1 MAQSDLILFN
11 LNKIRKRSIRL
22 WEAFSAKPKTLY
34 LLLIGWTIFG
44 FFTKLDYTLQWG
56 CIVSYEPTFSSENIF
71 FSGTAIGLLSFGV
84 FIPKRQ
90 IGILILFAEL
100 LFWLFKL
107 FFIKGGYA
115 VGIGGPS
122 YEVLAFDFIALA
134 LRLLFLKQL
143 GLLPVRISTMFI
155 LVLLIMLLKIFFFIY

>member
-11 LNKIRKRSIRL
+11 LNEIRRRSIRL

-44 FFTKLDYTLQWG
+44 FFTKLDYTLLWG
-56 CIVSYEPTFSSENIF
+56 CIVSYEPTFSTENIF

-84 FIPKRQ
+84 FIPKKQ
-90 IGILILFAEL
+90 VGVLLLFAEL

-107 FFIKGGYA
+107 FFIKGGYV

-122 YEVLAFDFIALA
+122 YDVLTFDFIALS
-134 LRLLFLKQL
+134 LRLLLLKQL
-143 GLLPVRISTMFI
+143 GLLPVRIFKVLI
-155 LVLLIMLLKIFFFIY
+155 LVFLIMLLKIFFFI